1 MSREEKFTVLVEI
14 NQSGDVRLGA
24 EKKLE
29 RPCGR
34 GRRQSVESIGIPAG
48 LTELE
53 IKPCWIGKPL
63 LLLVLLLLQERRL
76 GRRKKGEDGSG

>member
-1 MSREEKFTVLVEI
+1 MSREKKSSALLEI
-14 NQSGDVRLGA
+14 NQSGGVRLGA

-63 LLLVLLLLQERRL
+63 LLLLLLLQERGL